1 MMTDTISYFLDS
13 EWTCPLNF
21 WCSNKGVSVIT
32 HTVLYLSYMLGISE
46 IILENRFGT
55 GYDSATLS
63 TLGQASLIRSCCRAR
78 QIVLFHFTNG
88 KKIFELPDALRSY
101 CRGALFEELQQQYK
115 QCYYSWDFVNLM
127 TDRILEA
134 LPETMSVMGIPHGDI
149 LTDILFDWPRQN
161 KTSLLALS
169 HQYHNKKFSF
179 PYECFFPKPSTIEN
193 ALPHILDN
201 DESLYNAPP
210 IKMAISTENTN
221 LDSTEALKSFSPL
234 SPPPEKWMLPN
245 VFYIDRPFSPTYIP
259 VYGECQIN
267 YIDSDNI
274 PGFVIAQIC
283 TCASASR
290 IVKLFY
296 DDRSH
301 KNISI
306 FQDLP
311 YVELFNVER
320 LKSEKS
326 LVDAQIIVEIM
337 RDAYCNASTHSVL
350 YSSDSDFYTL
360 SQPLSQAGIPFSVV
374 GLEENFSETY
384 IEQLSKWAK
393 CYVLSDSAIVP
404 QVDTVLIKQI
414 LTQQITRLPLAS
426 LSVSGLSQTI
436 LNAIAD
442 APFQA
447 LMSQDI
453 SSTIRNL
460 LKNARIEVAGDF
472 LYFKFEN

>member
-1 MMTDTISYFLDS
+1 MWRRFLIFLSSTILHQ
-13 EWTCPLNF
+13 
-21 WCSNKGVSVIT
+21 NKGVSVIT
-32 HTVLYLSYMLGISE
+32 HTVLYLSYMLGVSD

-55 GYDSATLS
+55 GYDPAMLS

-101 CRGALFEELQQQYK
+101 CQGALFEELQQQYK

-127 TDRILEA
+127 TDRILDA
-134 LPETMSVMGIPHGDI
+134 LPETMSVMGIPHSDI

-161 KTSLLALS
+161 KTALLALS

-179 PYECFFPKPSTIEN
+179 PYECFFPKPSTFES
-193 ALPHILDN
+193 ALPHILDS

-210 IKMAISTENTN
+210 IKMAISIKNTH
-221 LDSTEALKSFSPL
+221 LSSTEDSKPLPPL
-234 SPPPEKWMLPN
+234 SPPPERWSLPN
-245 VFYIDRPFSPTYIP
+245 VSYIDRPFSPAYIP
-259 VYGECQIN
+259 VHGECQIN

-274 PGFVIAQIC
+274 PGFVIAQVC

-326 LVDAQIIVEIM
+326 LVDTQIIVEIM
-337 RDAYCNASTHSVL
+337 RDAYRNSSTHSVL
-350 YSSDSDFYTL
+350 YSSDSDFYAL
-360 SQPLSQAGIPFSVV
+360 SQPLSQAGVPFSVV
-374 GLEENFSETY
+374 ALEENLSETY
-384 IEQLSKWAK
+384 IEQLSKQAE
-393 CYVLSDSAIVP
+393 CYILSDSAIVP
-404 QVDTVLIKQI
+404 QVDTMLIKQI
-414 LTQQITRLPLAS
+414 LTQQITRLPLTA
-426 LSVSGLSQTI
+426 LSISGLSQTI

-447 LMSQDI
+447 VLSQDV
-453 SSTIRNL
+453 SSTIRGL

>member
-1 MMTDTISYFLDS
+1 M
-13 EWTCPLNF
+13 
-21 WCSNKGVSVIT
+21 SVIT
-32 HTVLYLSYMLGISE
+32 HTVLYLSYMLGVSD
-46 IILENRFGT
+46 IILENRFGSS
-55 GYDSATLS
+55 YDPAMLS
-63 TLGQASLIRSCCRAR
+63 TLGEASLIRSYCRAR

-101 CRGALFEELQQQYK
+101 CRGTLFEELQQLYK
-115 QCYYSWDFVNLM
+115 QCYYSWDFINLM
-127 TDRILEA
+127 TDRILDS
-134 LPETMSVMGIPHGDI
+134 LPETMSAMGIPHSDI
-149 LTDILFDWPRQN
+149 LTDILFVWPRQN

-169 HQYHNKKFSF
+169 NQYHNKKFSF
-179 PYECFFPKPSTIEN
+179 PYECFFPKPSTFKT
-193 ALPHILDN
+193 ALPHILDS
-201 DESLYNAPP
+201 DEALYNAPP
-210 IKMAISTENTN
+210 IKIAISTEKTHLNS
-221 LDSTEALKSFSPL
+221 LVASKSLPPL
-234 SPPPEKWMLPN
+234 PPPPEKWSFPN
-245 VFYIDRPFSPTYIP
+245 VSYIDQPFSPAYIP
-259 VYGECQIN
+259 AYGECQIN

-283 TCASASR
+283 TCASPLR

-311 YVELFNVER
+311 YVKLFNVER

-360 SQPLSQAGIPFSVV
+360 SQPLSQTGIPFSVV
-374 GLEENFSETY
+374 GLEENLSETY
-384 IEQLSKWAK
+384 IEQLSKQAE
-393 CYVLSDSAIVP
+393 CYILSDNAVVP
-404 QVDTVLIKQI
+404 QVNTMLIKQI
-414 LTQQITRLPLAS
+414 LTQQITRLPLTA
-426 LSVSGLSQTI
+426 LSVSGLTQTV
-436 LNAIAD
+436 LDAIAD

-447 LMSQDI
+447 VLLQDI
-453 SSTIRNL
+453 SSTIRGL
-460 LKNARIEVAGDF
+460 LKSARIEVAGDF

>member
-1 MMTDTISYFLDS
+1 M
-13 EWTCPLNF
+13 
-21 WCSNKGVSVIT
+21 SVIT
-32 HTVLYLSYMLGISE
+32 HTVLYLSYMLGVSD
-46 IILENRFGT
+46 IILENRFGSD
-55 GYDSATLS
+55 YAPAMLS
-63 TLGQASLIRSCCRAR
+63 TLGEASQIRSCCRAR
-78 QIVLFHFTNG
+78 QVVLFHFTNG

-127 TDRILEA
+127 TDRILDA
-134 LPETMSVMGIPHGDI
+134 LPETMSAMGIQHSDI
-149 LTDILFDWPRQN
+149 LTDILFAWPRQN

-169 HQYHNKKFSF
+169 NQYHNKKFSF
-179 PYECFFPKPSTIEN
+179 PYECFFPKPSTFKTS
-193 ALPHILDN
+193 LPHILDS

-210 IKMAISTENTN
+210 IKIAISTENTHLN
-221 LDSTEALKSFSPL
+221 SIEASKSLPPL
-234 SPPPEKWMLPN
+234 PPPPEKWCFPN
-245 VFYIDRPFSPTYIP
+245 VSYIDRSFSPAYIP
-259 VYGECQIN
+259 AHGECQIN

-283 TCASASR
+283 TSASASR

-311 YVELFNVER
+311 YVKLFNVER

-374 GLEENFSETY
+374 GLEENLSETY
-384 IEQLSKWAK
+384 IEQLSKQAE
-393 CYVLSDSAIVP
+393 CYILSDNAIVP
-404 QVDTVLIKQI
+404 QVDTMLIKQI
-414 LTQQITRLPLAS
+414 LTQQVTRIPLSS
-426 LSVSGLSQTI
+426 LSVSGLTQTV
-436 LNAIAD
+436 LNTIAD
-442 APFQA
+442 IPFQTV
-447 LMSQDI
+447 LSQDV
-453 SSTIRNL
+453 SSTIRGL